1 MGRRQFVSTVAAGA
15 AATAVAPAACGSQ
28 PTQGGRRLDK
38 IGVQLYTVRSEMA
51 SGVEATLERVS
62 AIGYREVE
70 FAGYFGRTP
79 EQIRATLDAN
89 GLTAPASH
97 VPWEQL
103 ETGWSQTLD
112 EAARAGH
119 DTVIV
124 AFLPAERR
132 RTQADYRAWAARFN
146 QAGQAARAAG
156 LRYAYHNH
164 DFEFASLDG
173 TVPYDVLLAET
184 DPEVVAFEL
193 DLFWIIKGGQDP
205 LAYIERHP
213 GRFQLVHVK
222 DMDAE
227 GRMVDVGAGRIDF
240 RSIFARSTQ
249 AGLRHCFV
257 EHDQPADPFA
267 SIQASYEHLRRL
279 EF

>member
-1 MGRRQFVSTVAAGA
+1 MDRRGFVSTIAAGT
-15 AATAVAPAACGSQ
+15 AATAILPAACGSQ
-28 PTQGGRRLDK
+28 PTQGARRLDK
-38 IGVQLYTVRSEMA
+38 IGVQLYTVRDAMA
-51 SGVEATLERVS
+51 SGVESTLARVS

-79 EQIRATLDAN
+79 EQVRAALDAN

-103 ETGWSQTLD
+103 ENGWSQTLD
-112 EAARAGH
+112 QAARAGH
-119 DTVIV
+119 DLVIV

-132 RTQADYRAWAARFN
+132 RTLDEYRAWAARFN
-146 QAGQAARAAG
+146 EAGRAATAAG

-164 DFEFASLDG
+164 DFEFTPIDG
-173 TVPYDVLLAET
+173 TIPYDVLLAET

-193 DLFWIIKGGQDP
+193 DLFWIVKGGQDP
-205 LAYIERHP
+205 LDYITRHP
-213 GRFQLVHVK
+213 GRFHLVHVK

-240 RSIFARSTQ
+240 RPIFAHSTQ